1 MRLFYLNNGNP
12 SQSYSWPNNGNIWSP
27 MLMRQHLYT
36 FYSNGSIGFP
46 CFFHHVHEGMIRFYG
61 SCGPMKNVFN
71 VFNRPCSPRQIPM
84 TWELSTRNFIAPSKG
99 TMLCKASETVL
110 LYCQLI
116 HIEKNPTH
124 DSRKLSCAAVIG
136 SAISFGRV
144 STDAP
149 IQPWHCPTAH
159 ISCSWQ

>member
-1 MRLFYLNNGNP
+1 MDSKFPMIKKRQSWDFSILIMGIP
-12 SQSYSWPNNGNIWSP
+12 QSYSWPNNGNIWSP

-36 FYSNGSIGFP
+36 FYSNGSFGFP

-61 SCGPMKNVFN
+61 SCGPMKNLFN

-84 TWELSTRNFIAPSKG
+84 TWELSTRNFIAPSEG

-116 HIEKNPTH
+116 YIEKNPTH
-124 DSRKLSCAAVIG
+124 DSRKLSCCCNRF
-136 SAISFGRV
+136 S
-144 STDAP
+144 
-149 IQPWHCPTAH
+149 HLL
-159 ISCSWQ
+159 